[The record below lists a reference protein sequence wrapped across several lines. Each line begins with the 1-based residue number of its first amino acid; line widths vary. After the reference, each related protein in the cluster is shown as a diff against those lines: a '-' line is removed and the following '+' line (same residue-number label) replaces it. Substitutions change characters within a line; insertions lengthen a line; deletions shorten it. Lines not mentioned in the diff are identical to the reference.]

1 MEKLQAGLVYNSTD
15 KYRLNTIFGQ
25 QERMTKQ
32 FLPYIELRT
41 ILQKKRKELF
51 CDVEAFLIACT
62 TKWLEEEEEEN
73 EMVEEGKR

>member
-41 ILQKKRKELF
+41 ILQKKK
-51 CDVEAFLIACT
+51 
-62 TKWLEEEEEEN
+62 
-73 EMVEEGKR
+73 KRIIL